1 MPTSWKK
8 RLKNRLFIDVKTV
21 AGSSSF
27 DELDERLQRQWE
39 QKAAYFGN
47 EEGWS
52 VAKWYDNRASY
63 YAEYGKIICI
73 GIGGLYWDDDDAPF
87 LKAKTL
93 YDDDE
98 ARLLRTFIDLIDK
111 YPANELV
118 LCAHNG
124 KEFDYPYLCRRI
136 LVHGFELPATLRLSG
151 RKPWD
156 IPHQDTLEMWR
167 FGDSR
172 HYVPLDLLAAV
183 LNLPTQPL
191 KLTGDQTSLVYY
203 QPQGMSRIREYTRES
218 IVTLVQV
225 YLRLLG
231 APLVEEQHITRLE

>member
-39 QKAAYFGN
+39 QKVTYFGN

-52 VAKWYDNRASY
+52 AAKWYDNRASY

-203 QPQGMSRIREYTRES
+203 QPQGMARIREYTRES